1 MKVTKDDVIAA
12 IDRLEKG
19 ETSSDLNSANG
30 AADGDGDDDSLK
42 APGTDMNDSAN
53 NKKGKGDAM
62 KSQKPTDAPE
72 DFAKSLPAE
81 VETKVDVSEFLKSLI
96 DHNAQ
101 CMDGL
106 RDYVVKSSLDS
117 EDRHGELDERIGD
130 VQKSLSNVGVVLKAI
145 CERIGI
151 IENKTETRKSAT
163 SAGDLNKS
171 VDRPF
176 VNPSASGEADTAPAG
191 EGLYKSLI
199 GKSPHVQKSMVSEAL
214 CALVIKGEAK
224 DTDVINFETYSY
236 LTPELDSKLRAVL

>member
-12 IDRLEKG
+12 INRLEKG
-19 ETSSDLNSANG
+19 GDADLNSANG

-42 APGTDMNDSAN
+42 APGEDMNDSAN

-72 DFAKSLPAE
+72 DFHKSLPAE

-101 CMDGL
+101 CLNGL
-106 RDYVVKSSLDS
+106 RDYVVKGSLDS
-117 EDRHGELDERIGD
+117 EDRHQELADSVGSIT
-130 VQKSLSNVGVVLKAI
+130 KSLSNVGLVLKAI

-151 IENKTETRKSAT
+151 IENKAEGRKSMT
-163 SAGDLNKS
+163 SASDVNKS

-176 VNPSASGEADTAPAG
+176 ANPNTASEADPASGGEAV
-191 EGLYKSLI
+191 YKSLA
-199 GKSPHVQKSMVSEAL
+199 GKSPHIQKSMISEAL
-214 CALVIKGEAK
+214 CDLVRKGEAK